1 MRHDQGAG
9 AMRCGRPGFTLIE
22 LMVTLAIVTVL
33 LVLAVPSLQDA
44 TLNTQLRAQSNAL
57 LASLQLARSEA
68 IKRNARVVVCKTADW
83 TATDPACTTSNGW
96 EQGWIVFHDCDNDA
110 NRDTNTCPGG
120 TAETVIDR
128 HQPLANGFLLR
139 GGGNVANYIS
149 FKPSGSTLMTSG
161 AFQSG
166 SLTLCRSPPAF
177 SSAGKQIVISAVGR
191 ARICDTNPLTACPP
205 ASLAE
210 NCQS

>member
-1 MRHDQGAG
+1 MW
-9 AMRCGRPGFTLIE
+9 CGRPGFTLIE

-33 LVLAVPSLQDA
+33 LVLAVPSLEDA

-83 TATDPACTTSNGW
+83 TATDAACDTAGGW

-120 TAETVIDR
+120 TAETIIDR
-128 HQPLANGFLLR
+128 HPPLANGFLLR
-139 GGGNVANYIS
+139 GGGNVANYVS
-149 FKPSGSTLMTSG
+149 FHPSGGTLLTSG
-161 AFQSG
+161 ALQFA

-177 SSAGKQIVISAVGR
+177 SSTGKQIVISAVGR
-191 ARICDTNPLTACPP
+191 ARICDTNPLSACPP
-205 ASLAE
+205 SSLAE
-210 NCQS
+210 NCKP